1 MDKTKHNAI
10 PAGAHI
16 LFIIQAS
23 SLVFFLVLLAT
34 IPNHCREGV
43 KMNGN
48 ELYRSYKEIKAASGI
63 PAAASLKSLHE
74 MYPFIPGFFE
84 SNCLLNYKFYRL
96 TRL

>member
-23 SLVFFLVLLAT
+23 SFVFFLVLLAT

-48 ELYRSYKEIKAASGI
+48 EL
-63 PAAASLKSLHE
+63 
-74 MYPFIPGFFE
+74 
-84 SNCLLNYKFYRL
+84 
-96 TRL
+96 

>member
-48 ELYRSYKEIKAASGI
+48 ELYTI
-63 PAAASLKSLHE
+63 
-74 MYPFIPGFFE
+74 
-84 SNCLLNYKFYRL
+84 
-96 TRL
+96 